1 MGSKGY
7 VSSVLHKLIVSL
19 SFDSTVMTNSVY
31 KKLKNSVTASDCPQV
46 SLDLISLL
54 VLMENYIIFYNSQV
68 N

>member
-19 SFDSTVMTNSVY
+19 SFDSTVMANSVY